1 MKNQNRYFRPMIVCN
16 SIGGVAST
24 TIFDL
29 INEKFPYSSPNRF
42 SPGTMHWKH
51 SLYPPQFS
59 FISKGI
65 FIIGNPELAILSI
78 YRRKLDVIHGKNK
91 GLPVSKFS
99 ITEYI
104 DNGFDVY
111 RTLEH
116 MQNWN
121 ESNVPYPILRVKQEC
136 MFENREAILSFL
148 EIDEDPEK
156 VFPQKKNRRSSLS
169 MIEDLG
175 DGYLE
180 KYQTIL
186 GPAVEYFNSLQD
198 IKIA

>member
-1 MKNQNRYFRPMIVCN
+1 MEKPNRYFKPIIVCN

-78 YRRKLDVIHGKNK
+78 FRRKLDVIHGKNK
-91 GLPVSKFS
+91 GLPVSKFTIS
-99 ITEYI
+99 EYI
-104 DNGFDVY
+104 DNGCDVY

-116 MQNWN
+116 MKNWN
-121 ESNVPYPILRVKQEC
+121 ECETQYPILRVKQES
-136 MFENREAILSFL
+136 MFENRETILSFL
-148 EIDEDPEK
+148 EIDEDPDK
-156 VFPQKKNRRSSLS
+156 VFPKKKKRRSSLS

-175 DGYLE
+175 QGYLG
-180 KYQTIL
+180 KFQSIL
-186 GPAVEYFNSLQD
+186 SPATEYFNSLPN
-198 IKIA
+198 IEIR